1 VRFFS
6 RQTALPA
13 KLAALGPAELHL
25 FQIPKF
31 RRLSEPPYYLPSS
44 FCADRAVPK
53 SREGRL
59 RRDGV
64 VVIVGDVLTANNHR
78 ILSVRPVSKAPNDA
92 AKVAARDIL
101 GTATNARKIAI
112 GDASEA
118 TAAAAT
124 RLNTV
129 FRP

>member
-1 VRFFS
+1 VKTPSSLRSEVFQ

-13 KLAALGPAELHL
+13 KLAALSPAELHL

-78 ILSVRPVSKAPNDA
+78 ILSVRPVSKAPND
-92 AKVAARDIL
+92 
-101 GTATNARKIAI
+101 G
-112 GDASEA
+112 
-118 TAAAAT
+118 
-124 RLNTV
+124 
-129 FRP
+129 

>member
-1 VRFFS
+1 M
-6 RQTALPA
+6 
-13 KLAALGPAELHL
+13 ELL
-25 FQIPKF
+25 L
-31 RRLSEPPYYLPSS
+31 LSVT
-44 FCADRAVPK
+44 FW
-53 SREGRL
+53 
-59 RRDGV
+59 
-64 VVIVGDVLTANNHR
+64 TANNHR